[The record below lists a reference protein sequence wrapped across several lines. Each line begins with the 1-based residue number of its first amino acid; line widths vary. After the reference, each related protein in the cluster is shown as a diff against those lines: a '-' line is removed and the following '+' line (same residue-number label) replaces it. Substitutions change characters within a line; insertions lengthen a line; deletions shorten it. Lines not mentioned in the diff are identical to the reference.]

1 MPEYFDHLVY
11 MWDREYED
19 TYILLEYEDTYI
31 LPTKSGPVVSA
42 RESKEVRGA
51 GSSSLL

>member
-1 MPEYFDHLVY
+1 MPKYFDHLGY
-11 MWDREYED
+11 MWDGEYEN
-19 TYILLEYEDTYI
+19 TYILPEYEDTYI